1 MQLFEKITKKIEKT
15 QKYQACNTQK
25 EVTGIRTKQSMLFS
39 KHLLAVR
46 MTKSLL
52 LTSKLVS
59 LGLSILKIIKIV
71 MYDFWYDYVK
81 PKHGE
86 NEKYVT

>member
-1 MQLFEKITKKIEKT
+1 
-15 QKYQACNTQK
+15 
-25 EVTGIRTKQSMLFS
+25 MLFS
-39 KHLLAVR
+39 KHLVAVR

-52 LTSKLVS
+52 LMSKLVS